1 MASLLLLSM
10 VLLAIGIS
18 LILLARLFRS
28 CPAIFIGVFV
38 VIAASM
44 LCFVEDVDQPVM
56 GILWIAFSVFAA
68 FFGAIWLIKN
78 KRWAF
83 WFSLG
88 ADIGLLVAAFYQYP
102 FSTMKT
108 DGSVDKYVRDMF
120 NYDGS
125 KVILEKYGMTDA
137 QALEAHSKVMTEVLV
152 HILIPV
158 IVFLAVG
165 FIGNLIFNVLIPKAK
180 HQSKYERKH
189 LTNTDPLIGQ
199 RVTISKDKEDGR
211 SQRGYIGDVDWSI
224 EPLYGYETFKVG
236 DVVKVVT
243 IKGVTLMCTRD
254 GKDYRAEMRAKHKEE
269 MAKQRVEDE
278 KLRAKRRAIKA
289 SRELEAEK
297 RRLLQEEERA
307 KRAAELRRI
316 KQEQEEAEAKQKA
329 ELQKVRDQRKA
340 AEEARKLEKQKEEL
354 ALKAKKKEE
363 ALAKKQAEKEAAA
376 AKKEEVAAKKAEKA
390 AIKETKTEAVAKE
403 PVKAKKE
410 KVVKQKVVK
419 EKKESKF
426 IGYDKHRFDL
436 IYFIASGVIVLLC
449 ILFIIISVL
458 KLLHDYIRVIQIVF
472 LALVVCYLF
481 LIFFL
486 EVLKVRERSASKETV
501 EETKVEEVVEETK
514 VEEVVVE
521 EPKAEPKE
529 KAEFI
534 PFAVRMINADD
545 FVKEAYNELK
555 SEVLSYG
562 IKSRV
567 SSTSDTFR
575 LHTKAYVKMVVAGK
589 FLKLY
594 LALNPA
600 DYKDTTY
607 PFEDAS
613 RMGAHEDT
621 PFVFKIKSGLSIRR
635 AKVLIA
641 DAAKKD
647 NLEQGEIVKY
657 DHVADLKDK

>member
-1 MASLLLLSM
+1 MPSLLLLSM
-10 VLLAIGIS
+10 LIAAIGIS
-18 LILLARLFRS
+18 LVFIARVFRS
-28 CPAIFIGVFV
+28 YPVIALGMIFIVGGGV
-38 VIAASM
+38 
-44 LCFVEDVDQPVM
+44 LCFTEDIRQPLM
-56 GILWIAFSVFAA
+56 GILWMGFSLISILFAA
-68 FFGAIWLIKN
+68 LWLYKN

-83 WFSLG
+83 WCSIG
-88 ADIGLLVAAFYQYP
+88 ADIGLIVAALFQYK
-102 FSTMKT
+102 FT
-108 DGSVDKYVRDMF
+108 DKVNDLMSYTS
-120 NYDGS
+120 GS
-125 KVILEKYGMTDA
+125 KDSAWILEKYSFTDA
-137 QALEAHSKVMTEVLV
+137 QALEAQSEIMKQ
-152 HILIPV
+152 ILIHIAVPF
-158 IVFLAVG
+158 IVFIAVAL
-165 FIGNLIFNVLIPKAK
+165 IGHFLFNVIIPKAK
-180 HQSKYERKH
+180 HQSKDERKH
-189 LTNTDPLIGQ
+189 RTNSDTLIGQ
-199 RVTISKDKEDGR
+199 RVTISKDKENGR
-211 SQRGYIGDVDWSI
+211 SQRGFIGDVDWSI

-269 MAKQRVEDE
+269 MAKQRIEDE

-307 KRAAELRRI
+307 KRAAELRRV

-363 ALAKKQAEKEAAA
+363 ALAKKQAEKQEKAALKETKSEAVAVEKPA
-376 AKKEEVAAKKAEKA
+376 KEKKEKPAKEKAEKP
-390 AIKETKTEAVAKE
+390 K
-403 PVKAKKE
+403 
-410 KVVKQKVVK
+410 K

-426 IGYDKHRFDL
+426 LGYEKHRFDL
-436 IYFIASGVIVLLC
+436 IYYIASGVIFVIC
-449 ILFIIISVL
+449 IVFILISVL
-458 KLLHDYIRVIQIVF
+458 KLMHDAIRVIQIIF
-472 LALVVCYLF
+472 LALVVAYLC
-481 LIFFL
+481 LIFIL
-486 EVLKVRERSASKETV
+486 ETLRLREKKAGEPKEEPK
-501 EETKVEEVVEETK
+501 EEPKAEEPK
-514 VEEVVVE
+514 AEEVVVE
-521 EPKAEPKE
+521 EVKAEPKE

-534 PFAVRMINADD
+534 PFAVRMVNADD

-567 SSTSDTFR
+567 SSTADTFR

-647 NLEQGEIVKY
+647 NLAQGEVVKH
-657 DHVADLKDK
+657 DHAADLKEEK

>member
-1 MASLLLLSM
+1 MPSLLLLSM
-10 VLLAIGIS
+10 LIAAIGIS
-18 LILLARLFRS
+18 LVFIARVFRS
-28 CPAIFIGVFV
+28 YPVIALGMIFIVGGGV
-38 VIAASM
+38 
-44 LCFVEDVDQPVM
+44 LCFTEDVRQPLM
-56 GILWIAFSVFAA
+56 GILWMGFSLISILFAA
-68 FFGAIWLIKN
+68 LWLYKN

-83 WFSLG
+83 WCSIG
-88 ADIGLLVAAFYQYP
+88 ADIGLIVAALFQYK
-102 FSTMKT
+102 FT
-108 DGSVDKYVRDMF
+108 DKVNDLMSYTS
-120 NYDGS
+120 GS
-125 KVILEKYGMTDA
+125 KDSAWILEKYSFTDA
-137 QALEAHSKVMTEVLV
+137 QALEAQSEIMKQ
-152 HILIPV
+152 ILIHIAVPFL
-158 IVFLAVG
+158 VFIAVAL
-165 FIGNLIFNVLIPKAK
+165 IGHFLFNVIIPRAK
-180 HQSKYERKH
+180 HQSKDERKH
-189 LTNTDPLIGQ
+189 RTNSDTLIGQ
-199 RVTISKDKEDGR
+199 RVTISKDKENGR
-211 SQRGYIGDVDWSI
+211 SQRGFIGDVDWSI

-236 DVVKVVT
+236 DVVKVVN

-269 MAKQRVEDE
+269 MAKQRIEDE

-297 RRLLQEEERA
+297 RRLLQEEEKA
-307 KRAAELRRI
+307 KRAAELRRV

-363 ALAKKQAEKEAAA
+363 ALAKKQAEKQEESALKETKSEAVAVEKPA
-376 AKKEEVAAKKAEKA
+376 KEKKEKPAKEKAEKP
-390 AIKETKTEAVAKE
+390 K
-403 PVKAKKE
+403 
-410 KVVKQKVVK
+410 K

-426 IGYDKHRFDL
+426 LGYEKHRFDL
-436 IYFIASGVIVLLC
+436 IYYIASGVIVLIC
-449 ILFIIISVL
+449 IVFILISVL
-458 KLLHDYIRVIQIVF
+458 KLMHDAIRVIQIIF
-472 LALVVCYLF
+472 LALVVAYLC
-481 LIFFL
+481 LIFIL
-486 EVLKVRERSASKETV
+486 ETLRIREKKAGEPKEEPKA
-501 EETKVEEVVEETK
+501 EEPKTEEVVI
-514 VEEVVVE
+514 EEV
-521 EPKAEPKE
+521 KAEPKE

-534 PFAVRMINADD
+534 PFAVRMVNADD

-567 SSTSDTFR
+567 SSTADTFR

-647 NLEQGEIVKY
+647 NLAQGEIVKH
-657 DHVADLKDK
+657 DHAADLKEEK

>member
-1 MASLLLLSM
+1 MIEEEISMPSLLLLSM
-10 VLLAIGIS
+10 LIAAIGIS
-18 LILLARLFRS
+18 LVFIARVFRS
-28 CPAIFIGVFV
+28 YPVIALGMIFIVGGGV
-38 VIAASM
+38 
-44 LCFVEDVDQPVM
+44 LCFTEDVRQPLM
-56 GILWIAFSVFAA
+56 GILWMGFSLISILFAA
-68 FFGAIWLIKN
+68 LWLYKN

-83 WFSLG
+83 WCSIG
-88 ADIGLLVAAFYQYP
+88 ADIGLIVAALFQYK
-102 FSTMKT
+102 FT
-108 DGSVDKYVRDMF
+108 DKVNDLMSYTS
-120 NYDGS
+120 GS
-125 KVILEKYGMTDA
+125 KDSAWILEKYSFTDA
-137 QALEAHSKVMTEVLV
+137 QALEAQSEIMKQ
-152 HILIPV
+152 ILIHIAVPFL
-158 IVFLAVG
+158 VFIAVAL
-165 FIGNLIFNVLIPKAK
+165 IGHFLFNVIIPKAK
-180 HQSKYERKH
+180 HQSKDERKH
-189 LTNTDPLIGQ
+189 RTNSDTLIGQ
-199 RVTISKDKEDGR
+199 RVTISKDKENGR
-211 SQRGYIGDVDWSI
+211 SQRGFIGDVDWSI

-269 MAKQRVEDE
+269 MAKQRIEDE

-297 RRLLQEEERA
+297 RRLLQEEEKA
-307 KRAAELRRI
+307 KRAAELRRV

-363 ALAKKQAEKEAAA
+363 ALAKKQAEKQEKAALKETKSEAVAVEKPA
-376 AKKEEVAAKKAEKA
+376 KEKKEKPAKEKAEKP
-390 AIKETKTEAVAKE
+390 K
-403 PVKAKKE
+403 
-410 KVVKQKVVK
+410 K

-426 IGYDKHRFDL
+426 LGYEKHRFDL
-436 IYFIASGVIVLLC
+436 IYYIASGVIFLIC
-449 ILFIIISVL
+449 IVFILISVL
-458 KLLHDYIRVIQIVF
+458 KLMHDAIRVIQIIF
-472 LALVVCYLF
+472 LALVVAYLC
-481 LIFFL
+481 LIFIL
-486 EVLKVRERSASKETV
+486 ETLRLREKKAGEPKEEPKA
-501 EETKVEEVVEETK
+501 EEPKAEEVVI
-514 VEEVVVE
+514 EEV
-521 EPKAEPKE
+521 KAEPKE

-534 PFAVRMINADD
+534 PFAVRMVNADD

-567 SSTSDTFR
+567 SSTADTFR

-647 NLEQGEIVKY
+647 NLAQGEIVKH
-657 DHVADLKDK
+657 DHAADLKEEK